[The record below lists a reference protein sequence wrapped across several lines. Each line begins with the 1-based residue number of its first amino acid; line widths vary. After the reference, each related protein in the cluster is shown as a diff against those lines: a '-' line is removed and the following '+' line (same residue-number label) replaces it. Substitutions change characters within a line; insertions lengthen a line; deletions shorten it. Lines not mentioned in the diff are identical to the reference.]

1 MSIIDREIIKR
12 GYRPNLSG
20 TRYVREAVRIIL
32 DRPGAERI
40 QMTKDLY
47 PTIAKAANVD
57 WRSVERSMRFAIK
70 EAQPG
75 RTVTQELHDLAT
87 VVRAYED

>member
-1 MSIIDREIIKR
+1 MSFLDREIIKR
-12 GYRPNLSG
+12 GYKTNLSG

-32 DRPGAERI
+32 DRPGPQRI
-40 QMTKDLY
+40 QMTKELY

-57 WRSVERSMRFAIK
+57 WRCVERSMRFAVK

-75 RTVTQELHDLAT
+75 RTVSQEVHDLAA

>member
-1 MSIIDREIIKR
+1 MSILDKEIIKR
-12 GYRPNLSG
+12 GYKCNLSG

-32 DRPGAERI
+32 DRPGPERI

-47 PTIAKAANVD
+47 PTIAEAAKVD

-70 EAQPG
+70 EARPG
-75 RTVTQELHDLAT
+75 RTVSQEVHELAA